1 METQQNLPNINPE
14 DILQYQ
20 GTAVYLIK
28 MYMQKTENIVIE
40 LYGYWGKKKKRV
52 LNVCILR

>member
-40 LYGYWGKKKKRV
+40 LYGYWGKKKKKEY
-52 LNVCILR
+52 